1 MGASGVFFCRDAGLD
16 FAVKVVDLSRDLGQA
31 GCGMAFVDGK
41 RLGLEP
47 VQQARAICDQGH
59 PCDLQ
64 LLEITQ
70 VLRHRCG
77 RLQIESCPHRRQH
90 P

>member
-1 MGASGVFFCRDAGLD
+1 MGAGGGLVCGNAGLD
-16 FAVKVVDLSRDLGQA
+16 FAVKVADLSGDLGQA
-31 GCGMAFVDGK
+31 GFGMAFVDGK

-59 PCDLQ
+59 PCDLH

-77 RLQIESCPHRRQH
+77 RFQIESCPHLRQH